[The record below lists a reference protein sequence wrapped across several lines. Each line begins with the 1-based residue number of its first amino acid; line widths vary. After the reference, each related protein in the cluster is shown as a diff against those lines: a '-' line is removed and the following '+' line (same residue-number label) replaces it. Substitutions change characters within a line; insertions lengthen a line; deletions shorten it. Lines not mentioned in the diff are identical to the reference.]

1 MRFEAQIL
9 GGLQSGRDF
18 TLKNAGE
25 QAREVGRTGAPSEPI
40 IPADGQPE
48 KV

>member
-1 MRFEAQIL
+1 MRFEAQVL
-9 GGLQSGRDF
+9 GDVQAARDLM
-18 TLKNAGE
+18 LKNAEE